1 VADPPE
7 HGPCLRGRPLRR
19 ALGAGVALA
28 LVACQ
33 SADTPPGEEIPPA
46 FEDPAGAGQPGL
58 AVPYEVAIEGVEGEL
73 LGLLEQVSETRRLAD
88 RPPSSFLQLRRRA
101 ENDVANLTRA
111 LHSRG
116 HYGAAVEVAIDREAT
131 PARVTFAVE
140 PGPVYHFRDVAIE
153 VDPAAPELKLPSL
166 ADLGIAPGSPAV
178 AQTILDAE
186 SRILAQ
192 AREQGFALAE
202 AGERQALI
210 EQDAAVMD
218 LTLRLR
224 PGPRVRIGEI
234 RVTGLTDVDEDY
246 VRRVLPWEREQFV
259 TTSRMDEGDTA
270 LRDTGLFSSIRI
282 ETGNTPNDQGEVPVT
297 VSLAE
302 SKHRSI
308 EVGVRYRTDEG
319 PGGNISWQHRNF
331 FGEGEQVE
339 LELDASG
346 IGGFLAASFR
356 KPAFFRRDQA
366 LITRSRAGYEDTE
379 AYTSRFA
386 GAGVALEREL
396 RPGMTLSAGPAFRAA
411 KIEEADGEEEFFGLV
426 SLPVAFDWDRS
437 DNLLDP
443 TRGGRLLVD
452 NEPFVDTFGSGVRFN
467 RARVGYSHYLKV
479 LDEPRIVL
487 AGRVAVGSIV
497 GASRDDV
504 PADLRFYAGGGGS
517 VRGFGFQ
524 LAGELDEDD
533 DPVGGRSLFET
544 SFEVRANVT
553 ETIGVVAFVDAG
565 SAFEASLPD
574 FEEPLRVGAGPGL
587 RYFSPVGP
595 IRLDVGFPV
604 NGRDNDD
611 PFQIYVSIGQAF

>member
-1 VADPPE
+1 
-7 HGPCLRGRPLRR
+7 LRR
-19 ALGAGVALA
+19 TLGAGVALA

-33 SADTPPGEEIPPA
+33 SADTPPGEEIAPA
-46 FEDPAGAGQPGL
+46 FEDSAAAGQAGL
-58 AVPYEVAIEGVEGEL
+58 AVPYEVEIEGVEGEL
-73 LGLLEQVSETRRLAD
+73 LGLLEQVSEARRLVD

-101 ENDVANLTRA
+101 ESDVANLTRA

-131 PARVTFAVE
+131 PARATFAVE
-140 PGPVYHFRDVAIE
+140 PGPVYRFRKVAIE
-153 VDPAAPELKLPSL
+153 VDPPAPELDLPSL
-166 ADLGIAPGSPAV
+166 ADLGIAPGSPALSQ
-178 AQTILDAE
+178 AILDAE
-186 SRILAQ
+186 SRLLAQ

-202 AGERQALI
+202 LGERQALI
-210 EQDAAVMD
+210 EQDAAAMD

-234 RVTGLTDVDEDY
+234 RLSGLTDVEEDY
-246 VRRVLPWEREQFV
+246 VRRVLPWEREQLV
-259 TTSRMDEGDTA
+259 TTSRLGEGRTA
-270 LRDTGLFSSIRI
+270 LRDTRLFSSIRI
-282 ETGNTPNDQGEVPVT
+282 EPGTAPDDQGEVPVT

-302 SKHRSI
+302 SNHRSI
-308 EVGVRYRTDEG
+308 GVGVRYRTDEG
-319 PGGNISWQHRNF
+319 PGGNISWEHRNF
-331 FGEGEQVE
+331 FGQGEQVE

-346 IGGFLAASFR
+346 IGGFLSGSFR

-366 LITRSRAGYEDTE
+366 LIARSRAGYEDTD

-386 GAGVALEREL
+386 GAGVALERQL

-411 KIEEADGEEEFFGLV
+411 QIEDSDGEEESFGLV
-426 SLPVAFDWDRS
+426 SLPAAFDWDRS
-437 DNLLDP
+437 NDLLDP
-443 TRGGRLLVD
+443 TRGGRLRVD

-479 LDEPRIVL
+479 LDEPQIVL

-533 DPVGGRSLFET
+533 DPLGGRSLFET

-565 SAFEASLPD
+565 SAFEASFPD
-574 FEEPLRVGAGPGL
+574 FDEPLRVGAGPGL

-595 IRLDVGFPV
+595 IRLDVGFPI
-604 NGRDNDD
+604 NRRDNDD

>member
-1 VADPPE
+1 VAAI
-7 HGPCLRGRPLRR
+7 LL
-19 ALGAGVALA
+19 ALA
-28 LVACQ
+28 LPGCQ
-33 SADTPPGEEIPPA
+33 PADSPSEEEIPPA
-46 FEDPAGAGQPGL
+46 FDDPAAAGEPGL
-58 AVPYEVAIEGVEGEL
+58 SVPYEVAIEGADGEL
-73 LGLLEQVSETRRLAD
+73 LQLLEQVSETRRLVD
-88 RPPSSFLQLRRRA
+88 RPPSSVLQLRRRA

-111 LHSRG
+111 LQSRG
-116 HYGAAVEVAIDREAT
+116 HYGGEVEVAIDRQAT
-131 PARVTFAVE
+131 PARVTFQVE
-140 PGPVYHFRDVAIE
+140 PGPVYRFREVAIE
-153 VDPAAPELKLPSL
+153 VDPPAPELNLPSR
-166 ADLGIAPGSPAV
+166 ADLGIAPGSPAL

-186 SRILAQ
+186 SRLAGQ

-202 AGERQALI
+202 PGERQALI
-210 EQDAAVMD
+210 EHDAAAMD
-218 LTLRLR
+218 LTLRLQ

-234 RVTGLTDVDEDY
+234 RVSGLTDVEEGF
-246 VRRVLPWEREQFV
+246 VRRVLPWEREQLI
-259 TTSRMDEGDTA
+259 TTSRLDEGRTA

-282 ETGNTPNDQGEVPVT
+282 EPGQAPNEQGEVPVT

-308 EVGVRYRTDEG
+308 EAGVRYRTDEG
-319 PGGNISWQHRNF
+319 PGGNIGWVHRNF
-331 FGEGEQVE
+331 FGEGEQVQ

-346 IGGFLAASFR
+346 IGGFLSGTFR

-366 LITRSRAGYEDTE
+366 LIARSRAGYEDTD

-386 GAGVALEREL
+386 GAGVALERQL
-396 RPGMTLSAGPAFRAA
+396 RPGMTLTAGPAFRAA
-411 KIEEADGEEEFFGLV
+411 AIEEADGEEETFGLV
-426 SLPVAFDWDRS
+426 SLPVTFDWDRS

-443 TRGGRLLVD
+443 TRGGRLIAQ

-467 RARVGYSHYLKV
+467 RARVGYAHYLKV

-487 AGRVAVGSIV
+487 AGRVALGSIV

-544 SFEVRANVT
+544 SFEVRARVT
-553 ETIGVVAFVDAG
+553 DTIGVVAFVDAG
-565 SAFEASLPD
+565 SAFEPSLPD
-574 FEEPLRVGAGPGL
+574 FSDPLRVGAGPGL

-595 IRLDVGFPV
+595 IRLDIGFPI
-604 NGRDNDD
+604 NRRNEDD

>member
-1 VADPPE
+1 MLLALPLHGCEPADP
-7 HGPCLRGRPLRR
+7 
-19 ALGAGVALA
+19 
-28 LVACQ
+28 
-33 SADTPPGEEIPPA
+33 PPGEELPPA
-46 FEDPAGAGQPGL
+46 FDQSAGEGSL
-58 AVPYEVAIEGVEGEL
+58 AVPYEVQIEGAEGDL
-73 LGLLEQVSETRRLAD
+73 LALLEQVSDARRLVD
-88 RPPSSFLQLRRRA
+88 RPPSSLLQLRRRA
-101 ENDVANLTRA
+101 ENDVANLMRA

-116 HYGAAVEVAIDREAT
+116 HYGAQVDVAIDRKT
-131 PARVTFAVE
+131 RPARVTFDVE
-140 PGPVYHFRDVAIE
+140 PGPVYRLRDVAIE
-153 VDPAAPELKLPSL
+153 VDPPASELSLPSF
-166 ADLGIAPGSPAV
+166 ADLGLAPGSPAI

-186 SRILAQ
+186 SRLLAQ
-192 AREQGFALAE
+192 VREQGFALAE
-202 AGERQALI
+202 LGEREALI
-210 EQDAAVMD
+210 GQEAAAMD
-218 LTLRLR
+218 LALRLR

-234 RVTGLTDVDEDY
+234 RLTGLTDVDEDY
-246 VRRVLPWEREQFV
+246 VRRVLPWEREQLI
-259 TTSRMDEGDTA
+259 TTSRLEEGRTA
-270 LRDTGLFSSIRI
+270 LRDTGVFSSIRI
-282 ETGNTPNDQGEVPVT
+282 EPGTAPNEQGEVPLT

-346 IGGFLAASFR
+346 IGGFLSGTFR

-366 LITRSRAGYEDTE
+366 LIARSRAGYENTD
-379 AYTSRFA
+379 AYTSRSA
-386 GAGVALEREL
+386 GAGVALERQL
-396 RPGMTLSAGPAFRAA
+396 RPGMKLTAGPAFRAA
-411 KIEEADGEEEFFGLV
+411 KIEDADGEEEFFGLV
-426 SLPVAFDWDRS
+426 SLPVTFDWDRS
-437 DNLLDP
+437 DDLLDP
-443 TRGGRLLVD
+443 TRGGRLIAE

-467 RARVGYSHYLKV
+467 RARVGYRHYLKV

-497 GASRDDV
+497 GASRDDI

-533 DPVGGRSLFET
+533 NPVGGRSLFES
-544 SFEVRANVT
+544 SFEIRANVT
-553 ETIGVVAFVDAG
+553 ETIGVVAFIDAG
-565 SAFEASLPD
+565 SAFEASYPD

-604 NGRDNDD
+604 NRRDTDD